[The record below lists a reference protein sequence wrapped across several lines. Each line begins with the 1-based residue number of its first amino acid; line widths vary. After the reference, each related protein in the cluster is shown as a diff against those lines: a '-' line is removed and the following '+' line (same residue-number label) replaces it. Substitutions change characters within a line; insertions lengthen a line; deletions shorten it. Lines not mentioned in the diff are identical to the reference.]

1 MLACAGSGQRD
12 IESGDINMKI
22 EMTGGHAK
30 RAGVCYRNA
39 LLLGCTALVALAPAF
54 AYAQEDDDSGA
65 IVLETITVDG
75 AAGRDD
81 DAKSIVA
88 TKTTAVGKM
97 PADILETPATVSVIT
112 SKEIQERGAESIEQV
127 VQYTAGVVT
136 DFYGSDDRFDYFKI
150 RGFTPFTYRDG
161 LVVGRTWSGIREEP
175 YAFERVEVLKGANST
190 GFGVS
195 DPGGSVN
202 YVTKTPRA
210 ERFGE
215 IYGTGGS
222 FKHKEMGFDFGD
234 NITKDDTL
242 SYRLTGKFQRSD
254 AEYDYSRDDENFIMG
269 GLTWRPT
276 DATSL
281 TFVFDHLDKDGT
293 PSSGGHPRY
302 TDFDRDRFF
311 GEPGYNYDTTNRNT
325 YSVMFNHDFGNGL
338 TFNSNARYSKS
349 DTGFGYAYV
358 YDALGARDPSD
369 TTVDRIFF
377 GGDGSNRQFVI
388 DAHFLYEANFD
399 QVESRTLVGVD
410 HNRIKSENNN
420 YALYPPIWGGTA
432 PGIDWENPVYSGV
445 PGTIPV
451 TTARTNDQTTKA
463 LYFQQ
468 DTTFFDKLTVSV
480 GLRNDWLD
488 LEEKNRLTGA
498 NATGDY
504 SELSKRFG
512 VSYKLTDEVAVYTS
526 YAESVAPPS
535 TGNEP
540 TSGKQYEVGVKYSPD
555 AFPAL
560 FTASVYD
567 LTMENI
573 TTFEAPTY
581 LPATVE
587 KVRHRGID
595 LEAKAE
601 ITHNINLIAAY
612 SYIDSRIVENG
623 GGEYDGNR
631 FAQVPEHL
639 ASVWGTYTL
648 EGNGTRGDMTFGL
661 GARYTGSYYF
671 DNANTRKSKDAV
683 VFDAAFTYKI
693 QENTTL
699 QINASNL
706 FDEKHIAN
714 DDGGAYYYNPGR
726 AIYATLRQ
734 TW

>member
-1 MLACAGSGQRD
+1 ME
-12 IESGDINMKI
+12 IET
-22 EMTGGHAK
+22 TGGNHRRG
-30 RAGVCYRNA
+30 RASYRYA
-39 LLLGCTALVALAPAF
+39 LLLGCTALITFPPVSSL
-54 AYAQEDDDSGA
+54 AQETEDSGSITVLDA
-65 IVLETITVDG
+65 IVVDSDG
-75 AAGRDD
+75 GDD
-81 DAKSIVA
+81 DARSIVA
-88 TKTTAVGKM
+88 TKTTGVGKM

-150 RGFTPFTYRDG
+150 RGFAPFTYRDG
-161 LVVGRTWSGIREEP
+161 LVIGRTWSGIREEP

-202 YVTKTPRA
+202 YVTKTPRT

-215 IYGTGGS
+215 VYGTGGS
-222 FKHKEMGFDFGD
+222 FKHKETGFDFGD

-293 PSSGGHPRY
+293 PSGGGHPRF

-338 TFNSNARYSKS
+338 TFHSNARYSRA

-358 YDALGARDPSD
+358 YDALGASDPSD
-369 TTVDRIFF
+369 TMADRIFF
-377 GGDGSNRQFVI
+377 GGDGSNRQFVV

-410 HNRIKSENNN
+410 HNKIKSENNN

-432 PGIDWENPVYSGV
+432 SGIDWENPVYSGV
-445 PGTIPV
+445 PGTIPP
-451 TTARTNDQTTKA
+451 TTSRTNDQTTKA
-463 LYFQQ
+463 IYLQQ
-468 DTTFFDKLTVSV
+468 DLTFFDKLTVSI

-488 LEEKNRLTGA
+488 LEERNRLAGTT
-498 NATGDY
+498 ATGDY

-512 VSYKLTDEVAVYTS
+512 LSYKITNELAVFTS

-540 TSGKQYEVGVKYSPD
+540 TSGKQYEVGVKYRPD

-560 FTASVYD
+560 FSASVYD

-581 LPATVE
+581 LPATVD

-601 ITHNINLIAAY
+601 ITDNINLIAAY
-612 SYIDSRIVENG
+612 SYIDSRIVEDG
-623 GGEYDGNR
+623 DGQYDGKR

-639 ASVWGTYTL
+639 ASMWGTYTL

-671 DNANTRKSKDAV
+671 DNANTRKSDGAV

-726 AIYATLRQ
+726 TVYATLRQ